1 MTNQFVDDE
10 QLMTQIQRG
19 DEAALSTLYDRY
31 APIVLGVLTRII
43 GERPAAEEVLQE
55 VFWRVWDK
63 SASFDANKGK
73 FKSWLFSIA
82 RRKAIDRVRRRKV
95 RPQPMKSDSAEL
107 ILSLQPSEANVS
119 NAVEQTMLAGTIRTA
134 LQALPAEQRQVI
146 EMAYFQ
152 GKTRREI
159 AAETAIPLGTIHTR
173 ARLALKRLR
182 QSLLTDELGGIL

>member
-1 MTNQFVDDE
+1 MSQV
-10 QLMTQIQRG
+10 QQG
-19 DEAALSTLYDRY
+19 DQAALSTLYDRY

-55 VFWRVWDK
+55 VFWRIWDK
-63 SASFDANKGK
+63 SASFDASKGK

-82 RRKAIDRVRRRKV
+82 RRKAIDAVRRRKV

-107 ILSLQPSEANVS
+107 MLSMQASETDVS
-119 NAVEQTMLAGTIRTA
+119 ATVEHTLLADTIQTA
-134 LQALPAEQRQVI
+134 LQILPAEQRLVI

-159 AAETAIPLGTIHTR
+159 AAETNTPLGTIHTR

-182 QSLLTDELGGIL
+182 QSLLTQELGGIL